1 MYKRSFGAVAACL
14 AILWPAAMGAQEPSQ
29 AGIAIDHKSVGC
41 VVAGK
46 YPKMNA
52 CFEPNSRVAN
62 GRTYFRAEGG
72 TSWYY
77 VVNKPDAPCWSG
89 VLPKPRKELI
99 DKHVDYYVQVTGK
112 DLQESRTAEFHP
124 LVVAKEADCKDKPVG
139 LYLNKADVS
148 VFPSLPPEFTA
159 GGVSTGVLV
168 GAGVAVAGGA
178 AAGIAAATGGD
189 DNNTT
194 TTFPVT
200 TPTTTPGTTTTTT
213 ATTMTPAQPGVF
225 RFNFNVSPVS
235 GTEPLDVLVDM
246 CASSPVGSLRYFY
259 DFDGD
264 GSFDFQ
270 GPGPGNCQQTR
281 TFTLLGFSDAG
292 EGTLPQKPKTRVYD
306 VMGCAE
312 PRTENLQP
320 QTRMC
325 QTAKVT
331 IDENVPAPSP
341 SPTENPISG
350 REGGVRRLA
359 WSMQLDVPNASGQV
373 VVNGASA
380 VFSGPG
386 RSNAVAVGQRG
397 ENRIEAQLV
406 QAGGK
411 PGTWRFELT
420 ATASLE
426 PGSIRV
432 VAGDVALVTGD
443 AIVFQLKGTPGE
455 RVVFTFLTGR

>member
-1 MYKRSFGAVAACL
+1 MYKSSFGSVVACL
-14 AILWPAAMGAQEPSQ
+14 ALLWPAALGAQEASQ
-29 AGIAIDHKSVGC
+29 AGLAIDHKSVGC
-41 VVAGK
+41 IVAGK

-52 CFEPNSRVAN
+52 CFEPNSQVAN

-148 VFPSLPPEFTA
+148 VFPSLPPEFAA

-168 GAGVAVAGGA
+168 GAGVAVAGATAG
-178 AAGIAAATGGD
+178 GIAAASGGD
-189 DNNTT
+189 DNTT

-200 TPTTTPGTTTTTT
+200 TPTTTPVTTTTTSS
-213 ATTMTPAQPGVF
+213 TTMTPAQPGVF
-225 RFNFNVSPVS
+225 RFNFNVSPKN

-281 TFTLLGFSDAG
+281 AFTLQGFGPAG
-292 EGTLPQKPKTRVYD
+292 GPPPSTQKPKMRVFD

-312 PRTENLQP
+312 PRVEDLQP
-320 QTRMC
+320 QTRLC
-325 QTAKVT
+325 QTAQVT
-331 IDENVPAPSP
+331 IDENQGLRVNAIRL
-341 SPTENPISG
+341 N
-350 REGGVRRLA
+350 REGAAARRLA
-359 WSMQLDVPNASGQV
+359 WSTQLDVPNANGQV
-373 VVNGASA
+373 VVNGATA

-386 RSNAVAVGQRG
+386 RSNAVAVGRRG

-411 PGTWRFELT
+411 PGTWRFELA
-420 ATASLE
+420 ATSSLE